1 MPYIRLNQNRKPC
14 FVNVDYLMAVEPNF
28 ETGSKLLLEGG
39 VTVNVDESAAEI
51 FNILDADE
59 IAYFNYE
66 ETYDD

>member
-1 MPYIRLNQNRKPC
+1 M
-14 FVNVDYLMAVEPNF
+14 
-28 ETGSKLLLEGG
+28 
-39 VTVNVDESAAEI
+39 NVDESAAEI